1 MFSKS
6 DYYNF
11 DFSYESPDDPH
22 AIFDNVISSW
32 DVIEYFGLNICR
44 QVKELFCKEL
54 QINGVDELSDKER
67 KIFKKTRD
75 ITISCLLDYI
85 SDYDCP
91 INIYNPR
98 EILKIDDDF
107 KDYLIDLY
115 EYSE

>member
-1 MFSKS
+1 MFSKN

-11 DFSYESPDDPH
+11 DFSYESQDDPH
-22 AIFDNVISSW
+22 AVFDNIISSW
-32 DVIEYFGLNICR
+32 DVIEYFGLSILQ
-44 QVKELFCKEL
+44 QVKELFCKEFK
-54 QINGVDELSDKER
+54 INGVDELSDKER
-67 KIFKKTRD
+67 KIFRKTRD

-115 EYSE
+115 EYTE

>member
-1 MFSKS
+1 MFRKS
-6 DYYNF
+6 DDYNF
-11 DFSYESPDDPH
+11 NFSYESPDDPH
-22 AIFDNVISSW
+22 AVFDNIISSW
-32 DVIEYFGLNICR
+32 DVIKYFKLSILQ
-44 QVKELFCKEL
+44 QVKELFCKEFK
-54 QINGVDELSDKER
+54 INGVDELSDNER
-67 KIFKKTRD
+67 KIFEQTLD
-75 ITISCLLDYI
+75 IAISCLLDYI